1 MKNYFCI
8 ILSLLLVL
16 IFYGCGK
23 KNSVV
28 VLMPNPDGTVGK
40 LEVANEGG
48 RQVLDK
54 INQAVEIKDN
64 KTRPGEAV
72 TMSEQEI
79 KSNFE
84 NVLAIQPAIPER
96 FILYFEQNSDKL
108 TSESNTLVTEIF
120 SSIKKKGSHDIVV
133 SGHTDTIGEKEH
145 NYQLSINRA
154 RAVYNI
160 LINGGVD
167 SSTVKVTS
175 HGEGNPLIKTGDNV
189 SEPRNRRVEVVI
201 K

>member
-1 MKNYFCI
+1 MKNYMCI
-8 ILSLLLVL
+8 ALSLLFVF

-23 KNSVV
+23 QNSMV

-40 LEVANEGG
+40 VEVVNEGG

-54 INQAVEIKDN
+54 INQAVEIKDD

-79 KSNFE
+79 KSTFE

-96 FILYFEQNSDKL
+96 FILYFEQNSDEL
-108 TSESNTLVTEIF
+108 TRDSSALVPEIF
-120 SSIKKKGSHDIVV
+120 SSIKRKGSPDIVV
-133 SGHTDTIGEKEH
+133 SGHTDTVGEKEH

-154 RAVYNI
+154 RAVNNI

-167 SSTVKVTS
+167 PETVKVTS

>member
-1 MKNYFCI
+1 MKNYIYI
-8 ILSLLLVL
+8 ILSLLLVF

-40 LEVANEGG
+40 LEVSNEGG
-48 RQVLDK
+48 SQFLDK
-54 INQAVEIKDN
+54 TNQAVEIKDN

-72 TMSEQEI
+72 IMSEQEI
-79 KSNFE
+79 KSTFE
-84 NVLAIQPAIPER
+84 NVLAIQPAMPER

-108 TSESNTLVTEIF
+108 TSESSTLVAEIY
-120 SSIKKKGSHDIVV
+120 SSIKKKGSPDIVV
-133 SGHTDTIGEKEH
+133 SGHTDTVGEMEH

-160 LINGGVD
+160 LVNGGVD
-167 SSTVKVTS
+167 PSTVKVTS
-175 HGEGNPLIKTGDNV
+175 HGEGNPFIKTGDNV